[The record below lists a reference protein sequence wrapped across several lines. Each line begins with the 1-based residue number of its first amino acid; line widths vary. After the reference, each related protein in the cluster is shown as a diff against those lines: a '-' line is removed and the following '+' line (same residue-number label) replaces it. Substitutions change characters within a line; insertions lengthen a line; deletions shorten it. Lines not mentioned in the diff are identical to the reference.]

1 MKCGILMALLLVSAA
16 HSAVAQNA
24 IPMRTPYPT
33 RPPVP
38 TRTPVPPDT
47 TSTTVPSAAVPLD
60 VASPARTQS
69 LSLLDE
75 TARFLGGMPVTGALE
90 PLTHTPAW
98 QEHAQAMNEAWRKKE
113 QLQISPIRQW
123 MQANAPQF
131 HRSTDTAFYMFSGP
145 DFLYASIFFP
155 LASNYILAGLEPIG
169 NVPDLSQIPP
179 EILAQDL
186 ISLRMSMNS
195 ILRFQYFITKE
206 MRSDLGRGNIS
217 GTLPILYVFLA
228 RLGYTIID
236 VTHVSTPAEGVKI
249 TFGGGEQ
256 QQTLYYFK
264 TDLSGGNSAFFR
276 WCAARGPGLSLLK
289 AASFLMHGD
298 GFSGVRNFLIQNSR
312 VIIQDDSG
320 IPLRMFP
327 KGWKVNCYGRY
338 VAHHEEFEKYHQP
351 DLAAIYAQNPPPPEL
366 GFAFGY
372 HWQKED
378 GILMLATREALP
390 ALPAEEQP
398 QKTSVRK

>member
-1 MKCGILMALLLVSAA
+1 MKCRILMALFLTSAYNA
-16 HSAVAQNA
+16 ILAQTASRAQATNPAPAPGLARTLPQNA
-24 IPMRTPYPT
+24 AT
-33 RPPVP
+33 
-38 TRTPVPPDT
+38 
-47 TSTTVPSAAVPLD
+47 LD
-60 VASPARTQS
+60 Q
-69 LSLLDE
+69 
-75 TARFLGGMPVTGALE
+75 TARFLAGMPVTGVLE
-90 PLTHTPAW
+90 PLTHTHGW
-98 QEHAQAMNEAWRKKE
+98 QEHAQAMNEAWKKKE
-113 QLQISPIRQW
+113 QQQIWPIRQW

-131 HRSTDTAFYMFSGP
+131 HRSNDTAFYMFSGP

-155 LASNYILAGLEPIG
+155 LANNYVLAGLEPIG
-169 NVPDLSQIPP
+169 NVPNLSQIPP
-179 EILAQDL
+179 EVLSQDL

-206 MRSDLGRGNIS
+206 MRADLGHGNIS

-228 RLGYTIID
+228 RLGYTIVD
-236 VTHVSTPAEGVKI
+236 VTPVRTPAEGVKI

-264 TDLSGGNSAFFR
+264 ADVSGGNSAFLR

-298 GFSGVRNFLIQNSR
+298 GFSGVRNFLLQNSR

-351 DLAAIYAQNPPPPEL
+351 DLAAIYAQNPPPPPL

-378 GILMLATREALP
+378 AILMLATREALR
-390 ALPAEEQP
+390 ALPAEQQP
-398 QKTSVRK
+398 QEMRVRK